1 MHILNPARVF
11 LGGPL
16 AILFPRIEKRVDMA
30 LRANLLHGLAL
41 PPIEISGIET
51 DTVAVGAAGTL
62 ESRDGCWRRAQ

>member
-1 MHILNPARVF
+1 
-11 LGGPL
+11 
-16 AILFPRIEKRVDMA
+16 MA